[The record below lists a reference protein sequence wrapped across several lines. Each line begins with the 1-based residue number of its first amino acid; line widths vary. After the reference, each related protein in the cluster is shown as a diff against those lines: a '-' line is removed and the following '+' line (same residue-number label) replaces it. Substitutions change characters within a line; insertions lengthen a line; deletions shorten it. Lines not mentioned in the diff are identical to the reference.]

1 MVNMIPSTE
10 RRRQRRFIVYGRVRF
25 VTGFDS
31 GLGSLVNLGEGGILF
46 RSRAPF
52 PEGTTAT
59 FYVSPAG
66 CPVEIEIEGQVVGV
80 KDGLLAV
87 RFLEERQEVS
97 LCLRWLASENC
108 PWTGTVSVEALG
120 TSRLE
125 AVTSQASEPA
135 IAELETSRE
144 LVFQSA

>member
-10 RRRQRRFIVYGRVRF
+10 RRRQRRFIVYVRVRF

-87 RFLEERQEVS
+87 RFLEERPEVS

-108 PWTGTVSVEALG
+108 PWTGTAAIETPG
-120 TSRLE
+120 TSRPE
-125 AVTSQASEPA
+125 AVILPFPEPA
-135 IAELETSRE
+135 IPELETSHE
-144 LVFQSA
+144 LIFQSA